1 MRMPEAAAVVVQ
13 VQQLQPVVA
22 VVAMDRELI

>member
-22 VVAMDRELI
+22 AAAMVLEPF

>member
-22 VVAMDRELI
+22 VVAVGLEQD